1 MASNPADTYHFAPT
15 EEQVKQLRTWAE
27 RANALGKKAE
37 FLVALKTIYQ
47 KLTTE
52 PLTWG
57 DPSYSLPQLG
67 LQVYQRV
74 CSPLHVAYA
83 VDEARRIVYIKK
95 LTLLSSSGLEEVE

>member
-1 MASNPADTYHFAPT
+1 MASNPAGSYHFAPT
-15 EEQVKQLRTWAE
+15 EEQLKQLRTWAE
-27 RANALGKKAE
+27 RANTLGKKAE
-37 FLVALKTIYQ
+37 FLAALKTIHQ

-57 DPSYSLPQLG
+57 DPLYRLPQLG

-83 VDEARRIVYIKK
+83 VDEERRIVFIKK
-95 LTLLSSSGLEEVE
+95 FTLLAGSGLEENE

>member
-1 MASNPADTYHFAPT
+1 MASNPADSYIFALT
-15 EEQVKQLRTWAE
+15 EEQLKQLRTWAG

-37 FLVALKTIYQ
+37 FLAALKTIYQ

-57 DPSYSLPQLG
+57 DPSYPLTQLG

-83 VDEARRIVYIKK
+83 VDDDRRIVYIKK
-95 LTLLSSSGLEEVE
+95 FTLLSGSGLEEDK